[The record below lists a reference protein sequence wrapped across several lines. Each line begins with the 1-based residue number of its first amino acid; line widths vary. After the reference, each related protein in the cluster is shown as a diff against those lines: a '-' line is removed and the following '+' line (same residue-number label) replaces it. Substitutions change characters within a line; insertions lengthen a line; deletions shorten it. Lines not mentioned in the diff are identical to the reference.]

1 MVSDRFE
8 IARNFCNKLWNA
20 SRFALMN
27 LEGYVPGPVAD
38 GDLLI
43 EDRWVLSRLATVTE
57 AVDKALATYRYA
69 DAARDLYE
77 FAWDEF
83 CSFYV
88 EMVKA
93 RLQDSGEQSPSADD
107 PSSADDQPPS
117 ADDQPPSADDQPPS
131 ADDQPPSADDRSPL
145 APAATPG
152 SSRQTVQRI
161 LAHTLDT
168 LLRLLHPIIP
178 FITEEVWQLL
188 GQAAPN
194 RGLTELRQAESSIMI
209 ASWPEADRTRQD
221 PRIEAQFAR
230 FQEVLRSIR
239 EIRARQNVAP
249 KKEIGFSVRCDVA
262 TAELLQ
268 PMEPYFLSM
277 ACARAT
283 GWGPDVQSPALAANA
298 VSTGM
303 EVFVDLADLIDVAA
317 EIERKTSELEKLAG
331 LIVAQKKKL
340 SNESFVQRAPAAVVQ
355 KERDRLKELEE
366 QHAATAAALESL
378 GRR

>member
-1 MVSDRFE
+1 
-8 IARNFCNKLWNA
+8 
-20 SRFALMN
+20 
-27 LEGYVPGPVAD
+27 
-38 GDLLI
+38 
-43 EDRWVLSRLATVTE
+43 
-57 AVDKALATYRYA
+57 
-69 DAARDLYE
+69 
-77 FAWDEF
+77 
-83 CSFYV
+83 
-88 EMVKA
+88 MVKA
-93 RLQDSGEQSPSADD
+93 RLQDSGEQTPSDAD
-107 PSSADDQPPS
+107 PSSTDGRSSSTDGRS
-117 ADDQPPSADDQPPS
+117 LSTDGRSS
-131 ADDQPPSADDRSPL
+131 STDDRSPL

-178 FITEEVWQLL
+178 FLTEEVWQLL

-194 RGLTELRQAESSIMI
+194 RGLTTLRQAEASIMI
-209 ASWPEADRTRQD
+209 AAWPKADRARQD

-239 EIRARQNVAP
+239 EIRARQNVAT

-283 GWGPDVQSPALAANA
+283 GWGPFVQSPALAANA
-298 VSTGM
+298 VSAGM

-317 EIERKTSELEKLAG
+317 EIQRKTSELEKLTG